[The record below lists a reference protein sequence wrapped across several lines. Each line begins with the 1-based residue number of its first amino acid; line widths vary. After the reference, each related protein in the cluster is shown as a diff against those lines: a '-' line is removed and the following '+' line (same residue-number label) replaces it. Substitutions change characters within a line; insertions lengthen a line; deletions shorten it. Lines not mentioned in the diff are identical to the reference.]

1 MKKIL
6 ILSLVAA
13 SFLNAEILVYGPGG
27 PAPVLKEL
35 ALKFEEKTKE
45 KVIVTAGPTPA
56 WIDKAK
62 ENADLIFSGNTSMM
76 DDFAKKIPSLS
87 LENLSVLNVR
97 LSGIIVRPNNPK
109 NIKNFEDILK
119 DGVNVMVV
127 DGAGQ
132 VGLYED
138 MALKSAKRENLVKLR
153 KNIKIYAKNS
163 KAAVDEWNNNP
174 NIDALIIWSHWA
186 KALGDDKA
194 LFIKDKNAVIYR
206 AAEIAPTKKG
216 LENKKALEFVDFIKS
231 KESQKVWKKYTWKE
245 VK

>member
-1 MKKIL
+1 MKKYL
-6 ILSLVAA
+6 FLSLVAA

-62 ENADLIFSGNTSMM
+62 ENADLVFSGNTSMM

-97 LSGIIVRPNNPK
+97 PSGIIVRPNNPK

-186 KALGDDKA
+186 KVLGDKA
-194 LFIKDKNAVIYR
+194 LFIEDEKAAVYR
-206 AAEIAPTKKG
+206 TAEIIPTKKG
-216 LENKKALEFVDFIKS
+216 LQNKQALEFVKFIQS
-231 KESQKVWKKYTWKE
+231 KEAQKIWKKHAWNE
-245 VK
+245 VE

>member
-1 MKKIL
+1 M
-6 ILSLVAA
+6 
-13 SFLNAEILVYGPGG
+13 
-27 PAPVLKEL
+27 LKEL

-56 WIDKAK
+56 WVDKAK

-97 LSGIIVRPNNPK
+97 PSGIIVRPNNPK

-119 DGVNVMVV
+119 DGINVMVV

-174 NIDALIIWSHWA
+174 NIDALIIWSH
-186 KALGDDKA
+186 
-194 LFIKDKNAVIYR
+194 
-206 AAEIAPTKKG
+206 
-216 LENKKALEFVDFIKS
+216 
-231 KESQKVWKKYTWKE
+231 
-245 VK
+245 

>member
-1 MKKIL
+1 M
-6 ILSLVAA
+6 
-13 SFLNAEILVYGPGG
+13 
-27 PAPVLKEL
+27 LKEL

-97 LSGIIVRPNNPK
+97 PSGIIVRPNNPK

-119 DGVNVMVV
+119 DGINVMVV

-138 MALKSAKRENLVKLR
+138 MALKNGKRENLVKLR
-153 KNIKIYAKNS
+153 KNIKVYAKNS
-163 KAAVDEWNNNP
+163 KIAIDEWNKNS

-186 KALGDDKA
+186 KVLGDKA
-194 LFIKDKNAVIYR
+194 LFIEDEEATVYR
-206 AAEIAPTKKG
+206 LAEIIPTKKG
-216 LENKKALEFVDFIKS
+216 LQNKQALEFVKFIQS
-231 KESQKVWKKYTWKE
+231 KEAQKIWKKHAWNE
-245 VK
+245 VE

>member
-6 ILSLVAA
+6 ILSLAAA

-97 LSGIIVRPNNPK
+97 PSGIIV
-109 NIKNFEDILK
+109 
-119 DGVNVMVV
+119 
-127 DGAGQ
+127 
-132 VGLYED
+132 LY
-138 MALKSAKRENLVKLR
+138 LR
-153 KNIKIYAKNS
+153 KKSVKILQEL
-163 KAAVDEWNNNP
+163 V
-174 NIDALIIWSHWA
+174 L
-186 KALGDDKA
+186 
-194 LFIKDKNAVIYR
+194 
-206 AAEIAPTKKG
+206 
-216 LENKKALEFVDFIKS
+216 DFLL
-231 KESQKVWKKYTWKE
+231 
-245 VK
+245 

>member
-1 MKKIL
+1 MCVHQVLSCVQIIQKIL
-6 ILSLVAA
+6 
-13 SFLNAEILVYGPGG
+13 
-27 PAPVLKEL
+27 
-35 ALKFEEKTKE
+35 
-45 KVIVTAGPTPA
+45 
-56 WIDKAK
+56 
-62 ENADLIFSGNTSMM
+62 
-76 DDFAKKIPSLS
+76 KI
-87 LENLSVLNVR
+87 
-97 LSGIIVRPNNPK
+97 
-109 NIKNFEDILK
+109 FEDILK
-119 DGVNVMVV
+119 DGINVMVV

-231 KESQKVWKKYTWKE
+231 KEAQKVWKKYTWKE